1 VTPVNERLTAPLT
14 LAAAGL
20 AVLVMAIWGLN
31 SFTAPLDNDSSND
44 GSCDAPT
51 ASHRVKRSDIT
62 VSVYNAG
69 ERQGRAGATLDL
81 LEEAGF
87 KPGAIGNAPKGTRIR
102 VAVVHT
108 TKDVHPDATLVA
120 RALGKDVQVVVVD
133 DDLGPGIDVIIGD
146 RFKRL
151 NPNAPTSVR
160 LPGSAGTC

>member
-1 VTPVNERLTAPLT
+1 VNERLTAPLA

-20 AVLVMAIWGLN
+20 AVLVMALWGFN
-31 SFTAPLDNDSSND
+31 AFTAPFEDSASSD

-51 ASHRVKRSDIT
+51 AAHRVKRSDIT

-69 ERQGRAGATLDL
+69 VRKGRAGATLDL

-87 KPGAIGNAPKGTRIR
+87 KPGAIGNAPEGTRIR
-102 VAVVHT
+102 VAVVRT
-108 TKDVHPDATLVA
+108 SKEVHPDATLVA
-120 RALGKDVQVVVVD
+120 RALGKQVQVVVVD

-146 RFKRL
+146 RFKQL

-160 LPGSAGTC
+160 LPGSAGSC